1 MTLGLSAKS
10 PKKSG
15 GSQALPY
22 QNSIIAILFITF
34 SRFSAISF
42 WNATNFILILFSHSG
57 SPRVLTNNYGNYSV
71 RLWINHKMLWIVAC
85 FILACTIQPFELMQS
100 SLISCSQY
108 GQQMRHHLE
117 IRCKIEV
124 SSLKLVFEVC
134 KRDKFL
140 ILLQ

>member
-1 MTLGLSAKS
+1 M
-10 PKKSG
+10 P
-15 GSQALPY
+15 P
-22 QNSIIAILFITF
+22 
-34 SRFSAISF
+34 
-42 WNATNFILILFSHSG
+42 ILICFYSSHSE

-71 RLWINHKMLWIVAC
+71 RLWIYRKMHWIVAC
-85 FILACTIQPFELMQS
+85 FVLACTIQAFKLMQS

-134 KRDKFL
+134 KRDNFL
-140 ILLQ
+140 ITVDVIQVFCTHLTIRGSIIWFKGNYNLWKKDDLCQYFHCGTF